1 MPTEQQ
7 QAFSKVLDLVEE
19 AGCIEHVVLIGSWAE
34 FAYREADVLP
44 GFCPNIKTMDV
55 DFLVR
60 NLRRPSP
67 AARLTALAKERG
79 FFVESDRMT
88 GTTKLLDITG
98 LEVEFLIRKMGE
110 GKEPA
115 LKTNIGVTAQAL
127 WHMDVI
133 LKNTIDVRCL
143 NHIVTVPT
151 PEAYAIHKMT
161 INGERGKKAE
171 KDAHAVE
178 NILPLLDEE
187 KFAIVFSS
195 LPKKEKERVRAF
207 AETHGVAEHILGI
220 A

>member
-19 AGCIEHVVLIGSWAE
+19 AGCIDHVVLIGSWAE

-67 AARLTALAKERG
+67 AARLSALAKERS

-133 LKNTIDVRCL
+133 LKNTINVRCL
-143 NHIVTVPT
+143 SHVVTVPT
-151 PEAYAIHKMT
+151 PEAYAIHKMI
-161 INGERGKKAE
+161 INSERGKKAE

-178 NILPLLDEE
+178 NMFPLLDEE
-187 KFAIVFSS
+187 KLNKIFSS
-195 LPKKEKERVRAF
+195 LSKKEKARVSTF
-207 AETHGVAEHILGI
+207 AETHGVATRILEI
-220 A
+220 V

>member
-1 MPTEQQ
+1 MLTEQQ
-7 QAFSKVLDLVEE
+7 QAFLKVLDLVEE
-19 AGCIEHVVLIGSWAE
+19 AGCIDHVVLVGSWAE
-34 FAYREADVLP
+34 FVYREAEVLHD
-44 GFCPNIKTMDV
+44 FCPNIKTMDV

-60 NLRRPSP
+60 NLRRPNP

-98 LEVEFLIRKMGE
+98 LEVEFLIGKMGA

-133 LKNTIDVRCL
+133 LKNTMSIRCL
-143 NHIVTVPT
+143 NHIVTVPA
-151 PEAYAIHKMT
+151 PEAYAIHKMI

-171 KDAHAVE
+171 KDARAVE
-178 NILPLLDEE
+178 NMLPLLDEE
-187 KFAIVFSS
+187 KLNKVFGS
-195 LPKKEKERVRAF
+195 LSKKDKARVRTF
-207 AETHGVAEHILGI
+207 AEAHEVAKYISGI